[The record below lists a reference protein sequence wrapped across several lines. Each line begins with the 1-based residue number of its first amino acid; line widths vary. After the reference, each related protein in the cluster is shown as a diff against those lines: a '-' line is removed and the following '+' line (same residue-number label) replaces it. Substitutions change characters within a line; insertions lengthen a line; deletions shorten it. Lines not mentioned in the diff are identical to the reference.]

1 MATLKLNSYELFT
14 QSENNKPEFGAGV
27 PAGCMLNIE
36 SAWFNNQL
44 SYNTADGTG
53 FSSVN
58 GSPISSAGFSVVPSL
73 TYVTLTAKQSNS
85 RYYLNFTGNISTSTE
100 SNLGDWIGGFGFLVD
115 TNGGT
120 SWQHVGAGVNVN
132 QPSNVKYFLSR
143 ASATGGGNDSYYSMQ
158 LAGSF
163 LYTSN
168 VTSGNN
174 IRFAI
179 EYFHY
184 DNGYHEYLYINRTHV
199 NPQSIQPYSGGLATT
214 FTVMEIAA

>member
-14 QSENNKPEFGAGV
+14 QSENNKPEFGTGV
-27 PAGCMLNIE
+27 PTGCMLNIE

-53 FSSVN
+53 FSSAD
-58 GSPISSAGFSVVPSL
+58 GSPISSGGFSVVPSL

-85 RYYLNFTGNISTSTE
+85 KYYLNFTGNMSTSTE
-100 SNLGDWIGGFGFLVD
+100 ASLGDWIGAFGFLVD

-120 SWQHVGAGVNVN
+120 SWQHVGAGVNGSH
-132 QPSNVKYFLSR
+132 PSNVKYFLSR
-143 ASATGGGNDSYYSMQ
+143 ASATGGGNDSYYTMQ

-184 DNGYHEYLYINRTHV
+184 DNSSHEYLYINRTPT
-199 NPQSIQPYSGGLATT
+199 NSTGIQPYKGGLATT